1 MIKGEETMVN
11 SHRPSLAPARPLA
24 YQVLRDGRA
33 READLKTPYS
43 VLRYGIAGLG
53 TGDASQ
59 IADAQGGRG
68 GVGISSP
75 FPCLDGEQLGSVA
88 GLQVMQLPVKVS
100 LLGYGAVKPS
110 VSVSKN
116 ATIWSSSLSV
126 KPSIPVVW
134 SRLFETSFIGQQVT
148 LSIVPGG
155 QCPEVTGKG
164 NTSRVL

>member
-1 MIKGEETMVN
+1 MIKGEETEVN

-33 READLKTPYS
+33 REVDLMAPYS

-75 FPCLDGEQLGSVA
+75 LPCLDGEQLGSVA
-88 GLQVMQLPVKVS
+88 GLEVMQTPGKGSPLGESVVQHS
-100 LLGYGAVKPS
+100 LRGSQK
-110 VSVSKN
+110 
-116 ATIWSSSLSV
+116 ATILSF
-126 KPSIPVVW
+126 S
-134 SRLFETSFIGQQVT
+134 
-148 LSIVPGG
+148 
-155 QCPEVTGKG
+155 
-164 NTSRVL
+164 